1 MALNENIDY
10 VIAPIV
16 DIGVG
21 NKGMIKGCFIGT
33 QKYLY
38 VIPDE
43 AIALEKNWKE
53 FFSNALSNTQVIE
66 TYNFGDKK
74 PREIILEILSEKST
88 TLQILDN
95 FIEQFKI
102 KWDAVQRIEIEPL
115 DKFKVVSNIF
125 GGSISVRYAGKTLYT
140 PVVIRIPN
148 SHRKIIKA
156 FYLSL
161 IK

>member
-1 MALNENIDY
+1 MALKEIIDY

-21 NKGMIKGCFIGT
+21 SKGMIKGCFIGT

-43 AIALEKNWKE
+43 AIVLEKSWKE
-53 FFSNALSNTQVIE
+53 ILSNALSNTEVIE
-66 TYNFGDKK
+66 TFNFGNKN
-74 PREIILEILSEKST
+74 PREIIIELLSEKTT
-88 TLQILDN
+88 TLKSLDS
-95 FIEQFKI
+95 FIEEFKS

-125 GGSISVRYAGKTLYT
+125 GGSISIRYIGKTLYT
-140 PVVIRIPN
+140 PVVMRIPGAY
-148 SHRKIIKA
+148 RKAVKS
-156 FYLSL
+156 FYLGL